1 MNQLTGQQ
9 PLTNYQ
15 MLSIHH
21 KSSDNSDNSPI
32 IIVRISSRLLTTL
45 NPARLHSLKIGYNL
59 FQSLVDENLSLQ
71 LPLKC
76 NSDVEEL
83 WRLFLEW
90 CKVLPGPLQLC
101 TFPKYTH
108 HRVTQKQSEKLKKN
122 VNYEKNGK
130 FGHKN

>member
-71 LPLKC
+71 IPLKC
-76 NSDVEEL
+76 KSDVEEGVEP
-83 WRLFLEW
+83 FN
-90 CKVLPGPLQLC
+90 
-101 TFPKYTH
+101 
-108 HRVTQKQSEKLKKN
+108 RVVQNAARTATLVYMRKIHSSPCNPETKRKIN
-122 VNYEKNGK
+122 
-130 FGHKN
+130 